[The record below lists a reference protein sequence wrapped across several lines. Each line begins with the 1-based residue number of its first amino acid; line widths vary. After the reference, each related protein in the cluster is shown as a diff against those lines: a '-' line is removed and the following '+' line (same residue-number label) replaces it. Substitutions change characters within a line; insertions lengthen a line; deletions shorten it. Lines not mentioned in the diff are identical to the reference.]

1 MYRLLALA
9 IATLLLNPGSS
20 WAQRALQS
28 KHPLKEMNAFRVTGS
43 APKIDGL
50 LNDEAW
56 TQASPSGDFQQLL
69 PIENA
74 TPTESTLVY
83 IVYDDDAVYLG
94 FNLFDKEPDKI
105 VARLSRRAQGS
116 ETDRIN
122 VSFDPYLD
130 HQTGYQFTITAGGS
144 LTDALLYGDTRSDF
158 TWDAIWEAQ
167 AAMNERGWSAEFRIP
182 FTILKFQDQEGA
194 QTWGFQV
201 TRYISRKQE
210 WLQWVL
216 QRRDNS
222 GWVSRFGHI
231 NGFEGIKPKTP
242 VQILPYT
249 VGRSTFEPK
258 SAANTKGREYFSNAG
273 ADLRYG
279 ITSNATL
286 QATVNPDFGQVDA
299 DPAELNLSVFET
311 FFSERRPFFVEGQQ
325 MFQTP
330 IQLFY
335 SRRIGRQPN
344 YFSVPNGAVNL
355 DPPDYSTI
363 LAATKLTGKT
373 RSKTSFGL
381 VHALTSAEN
390 TKISL
395 GGNVSKFKV
404 EPLTN
409 FVVGR
414 LTQDFRGGNSQ
425 IGIIGTTVIRSGGH
439 EAYSG
444 GVDWSH
450 KMYNNLYRF
459 SGQIAGARTGRATVQ
474 QGYGFTTRFAKQ
486 DGWFQGDLS
495 LDMVSPAFNPNDI
508 GASSRPNRINI
519 GTGIDVNRIKPF
531 GPFLSNSGYVNVDQT
546 YNYQNLH
553 LQNQFNFGT
562 SAQFTN
568 FWHMQVGGAHQFE
581 ALDDLD
587 TRGGPPIQKPAS
599 NNAFIWIGTDFSKP
613 ISANLLNDYTRN
625 AAGSSN
631 WFTSL
636 NLTFRPSARIEV
648 RLNPSYS
655 HRFNDAQYIR
665 QDASGGPT
673 KYVYGELKSRVVDL
687 TTRAD
692 ILFTRDVSLQ
702 FYIQPFVAVGDYDD
716 TAFKS
721 LAAPSTYTFT
731 PFTGQANRDF
741 TRRSLRS
748 NLVFRWEYRPGS
760 TVFLVWS
767 QSRSAAIAGANPT
780 FKPFN
785 SIGDVF
791 SDAGPNIFMVKFNY
805 FFNI

>member
-1 MYRLLALA
+1 MTLTL
-9 IATLLLNPGSS
+9 ATLLLNPGSLL
-20 WAQRALQS
+20 AQRALQG
-28 KHPLKEMNAFRVTGS
+28 KHPVKEMNAIRVTG
-43 APKIDGL
+43 APPKMDGL

-56 TQASPSGDFQQLL
+56 VNATPAGDFQQLQ

-74 TPTESTLVY
+74 SPTESTLVY
-83 IVYDDDAVYLG
+83 IVYDDVAVYFG
-94 FNLFDKEPDKI
+94 FNLFDSEPNRI
-105 VARLSRRAQGS
+105 AARPSRRDQGG

-122 VSFDPYLD
+122 LYLDPYLD
-130 HQTGYQFTITAGGS
+130 HQTGYQFTVTAGGS
-144 LTDALLYGDTRSDF
+144 LTDAILYGDTRSDL
-158 TWDAIWEAQ
+158 TWDAIWEGQ
-167 AAMNERGWSAEFRIP
+167 AEPNERGWNAEFRIP
-182 FTILKFQDQEGA
+182 FSILKFQEQEGA
-194 QTWGFQV
+194 QSWGFQV

-210 WLQWVL
+210 WNQWVL

-231 NGFEGIKPKTP
+231 NGLEGIKPRTP

-258 SAANTKGREYFSNAG
+258 SASNTDGFAFFSNAG

-335 SRRIGRQPN
+335 SRRIGCQPN
-344 YFSVPNGAVNL
+344 YFSVPNGATDL
-355 DPPDYSTI
+355 DHPSYSTI

-373 RSKTSFGL
+373 KSKTSFGL

-390 TKISL
+390 TKINLS
-395 GGNVSKFKV
+395 GNVSKFKV

-409 FVVGR
+409 FIVGR

-425 IGIIGTTVIRSGGH
+425 IGIIGTSVIRSGGH

-459 SGQIAGARTGRATVQ
+459 SGQMAGARTGRTAIS
-474 QGYGFTTRFAKQ
+474 QGYGFNTRFARQ
-486 DGWFQGDLS
+486 DGWFQGDVS
-495 LDMVSPAFNPNDI
+495 LDMVSPGFNPNDL
-508 GASSRPNRINI
+508 GASSRPNRINV
-519 GTGIDVNRIKPF
+519 GTGLNLNRVKKI
-531 GPFLSNSGYVNVDQT
+531 GPFLSNFTYINVDQT

-553 LQNQFNFGT
+553 LQNQIDFGT
-562 SAQFTN
+562 SAKFTN
-568 FWHMQVGGAHQFE
+568 FWQMELGGAHQFE

-599 NNAFIWIGTDFSKP
+599 NSAYAWVGSDFSKA
-613 ISANLLNDYTRN
+613 IN
-625 AAGSSN
+625 GSLGAQYAQNTARSN
-631 WFTSL
+631 SWSL
-636 NLTFRPSARIEV
+636 FSRLTFRPSARIEI
-648 RLNPSYS
+648 RLNPTYS
-655 HRFNDAQYIR
+655 QRFNDAQFVKR
-665 QDASGGPT
+665 DASGGPT
-673 KYVYGELKSRVVDL
+673 KFVYGELKTRVLDL

-692 ILFTRDVSLQ
+692 ILFTRDISLQ
-702 FYIQPFVAVGDYDD
+702 LYVQPFVAVGDYDD

-721 LAAPSTYTFT
+721 LAAPSTYTFI
-731 PFTGQANRDF
+731 PYVGQANRDF
-741 TRRSLRS
+741 TSRSLRS

-767 QSRSAAIAGANPT
+767 QSRSAFLNDPT

-785 SIGDVF
+785 SIGSVF
-791 SDAGPNIFMVKFNY
+791 SDAGPNLFMVKFNY